1 MPRRSAPRSVDGMS
15 AAPSVP
21 DRRLAPTPEQLRNDL
36 WLAGALLIGAIL
48 STWLGQVAGV
58 FGDGTP
64 HLSWGLVYS
73 VALTLPLALRR
84 RAPEIALIVVAVVY
98 FVGMSV
104 RIPELYVGSIAL
116 FIAMYSV
123 GAWVAD
129 RRRAMIVRV
138 VVIVGMFIWL
148 MASMFQAAGAEGE
161 QTAAEFSLFSPV
173 AAMMILQFLFNV
185 VFFAGAF
192 AFGERAYAG
201 ALSREVLEQRTHELE
216 REREITAAQAVALD
230 RVRIAR
236 ELHDVV
242 AHHVSAM
249 GVQAGA
255 ARTVLERDPDAAR
268 RALTVVE
275 ESARA
280 SLVELR
286 QLLETLRT
294 PDAAAPGDSTLRLEA
309 IGELVRYA
317 SENGMP
323 STFSVVGAPIAASE
337 VAQVNLYRIAQEALT
352 NARRHGGPDARADV
366 RLRFDGDEIEL
377 EIANDGR
384 VRYGGTPG
392 LGLVGMR
399 ERAAASGGWLEAA
412 PRPRGGFLVR
422 ARVPAGTV
430 GLRPSDPSSEATA
443 REGTVST
450 GTPADD
456 ADRGVLA

>member
-1 MPRRSAPRSVDGMS
+1 MSVASTVPTERR
-15 AAPSVP
+15 
-21 DRRLAPTPEQLRNDL
+21 APTREQLRNDL
-36 WLAGALLIGAIL
+36 WLAGAMLVSAIL
-48 STWLGQVAGV
+48 STWLGHVAQVWGA
-58 FGDGTP
+58 DPP
-64 HLSWGLVYS
+64 HLGWGLLYCL
-73 VALTLPLALRR
+73 ALTAPLALRR
-84 RAPEIALIVVAVVY
+84 RVPEAALIVVAAVY

-104 RIPELYVGSIAL
+104 HIPEMYVGSIAL

-123 GAWVAD
+123 GAWVID

-138 VVIVGMFIWL
+138 VVIVGMFFWL
-148 MASMFQAAGAEGE
+148 IAAMFQAASDPGGE
-161 QTAAEFSLFSPV
+161 TAAEFSLFSPV
-173 AAMMILQFLFNV
+173 AALMMLQFLFNV

-192 AFGERAYAG
+192 AFGERAYAE
-201 ALSREVLEQRTHELE
+201 ALSRETLEQRTRELE

-255 ARTVLERDPDAAR
+255 ARTVLEHDPDAAR

-294 PDAAAPGDSTLRLEA
+294 PDAVSPGDSTLRLEA

-317 SENGMP
+317 TENGMP
-323 STFSVVGAPIAASE
+323 TTFSVVGAPVAASE

-377 EIANDGR
+377 DVANDGR

-422 ARVPAGTV
+422 ARVPAGASRAAGTAETV
-430 GLRPSDPSSEATA
+430 ADGSEH
-443 REGTVST
+443 
-450 GTPADD
+450 
-456 ADRGVLA
+456 GVLA

>member
-1 MPRRSAPRSVDGMS
+1 MSRGGRPRSVDGMS
-15 AAPSVP
+15 APSP
-21 DRRLAPTPEQLRNDL
+21 ASDGRIAPTPEQLRNDL
-36 WLAGALLIGAIL
+36 WLAGALLVGAIL

-58 FGDGTP
+58 FGEDTP
-64 HLSWGLVYS
+64 HLGWGLLYS
-73 VALTLPLALRR
+73 VALTVPLALRR
-84 RAPEIALIVVAVVY
+84 RMPEITLIVVAIVY
-98 FVGMSV
+98 FVGMSAL
-104 RIPELYVGSIAL
+104 IPELYVGSIAL

-129 RRRAMIVRV
+129 RRRAMVVRV
-138 VVIVGMFIWL
+138 IVIVGMFIWL
-148 MASMFQAAGAEGE
+148 MVSMFQATGAEGE

-173 AAMMILQFLFNV
+173 AAMMMLQFLFNV

-201 ALSREVLEQRTHELE
+201 ARSREVLEQRTRELE
-216 REREITAAQAVALD
+216 RERELTAAQAVALD

-255 ARTVLERDPDAAR
+255 ARTVLDRDPEAAR
-268 RALTVVE
+268 RALAGVE

-294 PDAAAPGDSTLRLEA
+294 TDAAAPGASTLRLDA

-317 SENGMP
+317 NENGMP
-323 STFSVVGAPIAASE
+323 TTFSVVGTPVAASD

-352 NARRHGGPDARADV
+352 NARRHGGPEARADV
-366 RLRFDGDEIEL
+366 RLRYDGDEIEL
-377 EIANDGR
+377 EVGNEGR

-422 ARVPAGTV
+422 ARVPAGA
-430 GLRPSDPSSEATA
+430 ATPVPDDRA
-443 REGTVST
+443 GET
-450 GTPADD
+450 AD
-456 ADRGVLA
+456 DRGVLA

>member
-1 MPRRSAPRSVDGMS
+1 MPVVSSASDG
-15 AAPSVP
+15 
-21 DRRLAPTPEQLRNDL
+21 RLAPTPAQLRNDV
-36 WLAGALLIGAIL
+36 WLAAAMLVGAIL
-48 STWLGQVAGV
+48 STWLGSVAGV
-58 FGDGTP
+58 FGAGIETP
-64 HLSWGLVYS
+64 HLSWGLLYS
-73 VALTLPLALRR
+73 LVLTAPLALRR
-84 RAPEIALIVVAVVY
+84 RVPEVALLVIAVVY

-104 RIPELYVGSIAL
+104 RIPEIYVGSIAL
-116 FIAMYSV
+116 FLAMYSV

-129 RRRAMIVRV
+129 RRRALIVRV
-138 VVIVGMFIWL
+138 VVIIGMFVWL
-148 MASMFQAAGAEGE
+148 MASMFQAATGAGGE
-161 QTAAEFSLFSPV
+161 TTAEFSLFSPV
-173 AAMMILQFLFNV
+173 AAMMMLQFLFNV

-192 AFGERAYAG
+192 AFGERAYAS
-201 ALSREVLEQRTHELE
+201 ARSREELEERTRDLE
-216 REREITAAQAVALD
+216 RERELTAAQAVALD

-255 ARTVLERDPDAAR
+255 ARTVLDRDPETAR

-294 PDAAAPGDSTLRLEA
+294 PDAATPAASTLRLDA
-309 IGELVRYA
+309 IGELVRY
-317 SENGMP
+317 SNENGMP
-323 STFSVVGAPIAASE
+323 TTFSVVGEPVPASE

-366 RLRFDGDEIEL
+366 RLRFDGDEVEL
-377 EIANDGR
+377 EVANDGR
-384 VRYGGTPG
+384 VRFGGTPG

-399 ERAAASGGWLEAA
+399 ERAAASGGWIEAG

-422 ARVPAGTV
+422 ARVPAGS
-430 GLRPSDPSSEATA
+430 RAAEPSDHE
-443 REGTVST
+443 
-450 GTPADD
+450 
-456 ADRGVLA
+456 VLA

>member
-1 MPRRSAPRSVDGMS
+1 MPALSPAPDG
-15 AAPSVP
+15 
-21 DRRLAPTPEQLRNDL
+21 RTAPTREQLRNDL
-36 WLAGALLIGAIL
+36 WLAGALLVGAIL

-58 FGDGTP
+58 FGEDTP
-64 HLSWGLVYS
+64 HLSWGLLYS
-73 VALTLPLALRR
+73 VALTVPLAVRR
-84 RAPEIALIVVAVVY
+84 RMPEVTLIVVAIVY
-98 FVGMSV
+98 FVGMSAL
-104 RIPELYVGSIAL
+104 IPELYVGSIAL

-129 RRRAMIVRV
+129 RRRAMVVRV
-138 VVIVGMFIWL
+138 IVIIGMFVWL
-148 MASMFQAAGAEGE
+148 MVSMFQASGAEGE
-161 QTAAEFSLFSPV
+161 QTAAEYSLFSPV
-173 AAMMILQFLFNV
+173 AAMMMLQFLFNV

-192 AFGERAYAG
+192 AFGERAYAS
-201 ALSREVLEQRTHELE
+201 ARSREMLEQRTHELE
-216 REREITAAQAVALD
+216 RERELTAAQAVALD

-255 ARTVLERDPDAAR
+255 ARTVLDRDPEAAR
-268 RALTVVE
+268 RALAGVE
-275 ESARA
+275 ESARS

-294 PDAAAPGDSTLRLEA
+294 TDAAAPGASTLRLDA

-317 SENGMP
+317 NENGMP
-323 STFSVVGAPIAASE
+323 TTFAVVGTPVAASD

-352 NARRHGGPDARADV
+352 NARRHGGPEARADV
-366 RLRFDGDEIEL
+366 RLRFDDDEIEL
-377 EIANDGR
+377 EVGNEGR

-422 ARVPAGTV
+422 ARVPAGAPTPAV
-430 GLRPSDPSSEATA
+430 DGHHADDTA
-443 REGTVST
+443 RDS
-450 GTPADD
+450 
-456 ADRGVLA
+456 GVLA

>member
-1 MPRRSAPRSVDGMS
+1 MPVVSSAPDERP
-15 AAPSVP
+15 AA
-21 DRRLAPTPEQLRNDL
+21 TPEQLRNDV
-36 WLAGALLIGAIL
+36 WLAAALLVSAIL

-58 FGDGTP
+58 YALEPP
-64 HLSWGLVYS
+64 HLGWGLLYS
-73 VALTLPLALRR
+73 VALTAPLALRR
-84 RAPEIALIVVAVVY
+84 RAPEIALVVVAIVY

-104 RIPELYVGSIAL
+104 HIPEMYVGSIAL

-123 GAWVAD
+123 GAWVTD

-138 VVIVGMFIWL
+138 VVIVGMFVWL
-148 MASMFQAAGAEGE
+148 LASMFRSAATAGE
-161 QTAAEFSLFSPV
+161 ETAAEFSLFSP
-173 AAMMILQFLFNV
+173 AAALMMLQFLFNV

-192 AFGERAYAG
+192 AFGERAYVG
-201 ALSREVLEQRTHELE
+201 ALSREALEQRTRELE
-216 REREITAAQAVALD
+216 RERELTAAQAVALD

-255 ARTVLERDPDAAR
+255 ARTVLERDPEKAR
-268 RALTVVE
+268 GALAVVE
-275 ESARA
+275 QSARA

-294 PDAAAPGDSTLRLEA
+294 SDTASPGGSTLRLDA
-309 IGELVRYA
+309 IGELVRY
-317 SENGMP
+317 STENGMP
-323 STFSVVGAPIAASE
+323 TTLTVVGEPIAASE

-366 RLRFDGDEIEL
+366 RLRFDGDQVEL

-399 ERAAASGGWLEAA
+399 ERAAASGGWLEAG

-422 ARVPAGTV
+422 ARVPAGAGAASGGV
-430 GLRPSDPSSEATA
+430 SAT
-443 REGTVST
+443 T
-450 GTPADD
+450 DH
-456 ADRGVLA
+456 GVLA